1 MNEAE
6 RKSLTIVQQAFA
18 VLDGRDN
25 SDEVIR
31 HLHRLERNTPDLFN
45 EVVSQLEK
53 DNGRWSAVSSM
64 PSVEV
69 IRDDEG
75 RVEAII
81 FSEQQTPQKSE
92 DLDAFLWVSDR
103 VDVKWFEAFAEELIR
118 TNSPRAQSLMAKPP
132 FPPQFAKR
140 GRDSSDQR
148 RN

>member
-6 RKSLTIVQQAFA
+6 RKSLTVLQQAFA
-18 VLDGRDN
+18 VIDGREP
-25 SDEVIR
+25 SDEVVR
-31 HLHRLERNTPDLFN
+31 HLHRLERNSPDLFN

-53 DNGRWSAVSSM
+53 DNGRWSAVSNM

-69 IRDDEG
+69 IRDDE
-75 RVEAII
+75 RRIEAII
-81 FSEQQTPQKSE
+81 FSEQQTPQKIA

-118 TNSPRAQSLMAKPP
+118 TNSPRARALMTKPP

-140 GRDSSDQR
+140 SRDSSDQHR
-148 RN
+148 S

>member
-1 MNEAE
+1 MNDAE

-18 VLDGRDN
+18 VIDGRES
-25 SDEVIR
+25 SDEVVR
-31 HLHRLERNTPDLFN
+31 HLHRLERNTPELFN
-45 EVVSQLEK
+45 DVVTQLER
-53 DNGRWSAVSSM
+53 DNGRWSAASSM

-69 IRDDEG
+69 IRDEEG

-81 FSEQQTPQKSE
+81 FSEQQTSQKSG

-118 TNSPRAQSLMAKPP
+118 TNSPRAQALMTKPP
-132 FPPQFAKR
+132 FPPQYAKR
-140 GRDSSDQR
+140 NRDSTDQR